1 MFQKWENYL
10 PFCLQRE
17 NVFLRDQMYRS
28 FYSMHKTTYDRITS
42 CPVPSQQL
50 AEWVIASGPVMQT
63 LRVWEIMPS
72 QVWLQAIIKALFVQL
87 VWLRSNIFL
96 SVFM

>member
-1 MFQKWENYL
+1 MMFQKWENYL

-50 AEWVIASGPVMQT
+50 AE
-63 LRVWEIMPS
+63 
-72 QVWLQAIIKALFVQL
+72 
-87 VWLRSNIFL
+87 
-96 SVFM
+96 